1 MTPKKPIRVADNW
14 CSFFRGQPAKNKIGS
29 VDKTSEIGPQGHF
42 CEKKYTDFFFQLS
55 DRTKGFVNSLL
66 KNASFCVSDSI
77 IKVYRMLYNA
87 TKVEF

>member
-42 CEKKYTDFFFQLS
+42 CEKKYTDFFSRTEQKALS
-55 DRTKGFVNSLL
+55 IHYSKMHLFASQTLL
-66 KNASFCVSDSI
+66 
-77 IKVYRMLYNA
+77 
-87 TKVEF
+87 